1 MRRSEKEVK
10 EKSEIEAIIRQSI
23 VCRLAMSENNRPYLV
38 PLNFGYRDNVL
49 YFHGAGEGKKIDIL
63 KNNPN
68 VCFEFDIG
76 AATVQ
81 AEDACFWGMKFQSV
95 IGFGKASF
103 IEDEK
108 EKENALTVIMGQY
121 SDAAYTFDENFIRA
135 TTVIKVEIGSM
146 TGKRSDEA
154 I

>member
-1 MRRSEKEVK
+1 MLTLIFFDGYDIEKEVK
-10 EKSEIEAIIRQSI
+10 EKSDIEAIIRQSI

-38 PLNFGYRDNVL
+38 PLCFGYKDNAL
-49 YFHGAGEGKKIDIL
+49 YFHGAGQGKKIDIL

-95 IGFGKASF
+95 R
-103 IEDEK
+103 
-108 EKENALTVIMGQY
+108 L
-121 SDAAYTFDENFIRA
+121 
-135 TTVIKVEIGSM
+135 
-146 TGKRSDEA
+146 
-154 I
+154 